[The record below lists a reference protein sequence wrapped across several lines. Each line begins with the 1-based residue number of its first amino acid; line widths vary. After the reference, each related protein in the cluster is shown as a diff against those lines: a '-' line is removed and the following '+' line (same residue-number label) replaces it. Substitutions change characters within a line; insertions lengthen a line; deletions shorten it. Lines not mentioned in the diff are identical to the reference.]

1 MNDFLLTPSSL
12 LSSTGLSMSSSGI
25 PFARDEELTHE
36 QRELLSVLLDRY
48 LAAMENGET
57 LNLDELTADCP
68 ELKTTLAECVSG
80 LQALHDMAAVAKQ
93 ELLPGRTLLPL
104 SLGAELSKD
113 FELGDF
119 ILHEVIGQGGMG
131 IVYKATQKSLHR
143 IVALKVLPTAK
154 AITESQMLRFQREAE
169 LAASLQHP
177 NIIPVYAVG
186 FEAGLHYY
194 AMQRIDGFSLDHREA
209 MSSRGGAYNQI
220 GSSDSAVS
228 EDSRAVQLP
237 AAETDWR
244 EIIRFGIQAADGL
257 HAAHEAGIVHRDI
270 KPSNLLVNRDGK
282 LWIADFG
289 LARVSNDSSLTRS
302 GDLVGTMRYM
312 SPEQARGN
320 AATVDGRSDIYSLG
334 ATLYELLAGKP
345 AFDSNDTVALLR
357 AIDQDEPVSLRKY
370 RRDIPLS
377 LVAVLRKAMSK
388 RRDDRY
394 DTAYAF
400 RKDLQRVLDDKVT
413 EAKMPGVI
421 DRLQGVLVRNRQAA
435 TAAALAMFMLI
446 LGLGINN
453 ARLQSLQT
461 TVSKNLEIVGKSEAI
476 ARDTVHALGTQI
488 AEDLAHVPGAQA
500 ARRKLLEGTLGYYE
514 RLAKIAE
521 DRSVLEPNVAK
532 TYRMIGGLRL
542 ELGQNEMAVKAM
554 EAAVDILKNHIQ
566 SGTASSELKME
577 FAISLHDL
585 AKAHSAV
592 GQLVES
598 RREYEEAIAL
608 ESELWNDGY
617 EAVLPE
623 LATSHNNVGLL
634 LSSMNNS
641 PAAMEHFKQA
651 VRVLEGSRGNELL
664 TASIQANM
672 VALLVES
679 APKEVDE
686 VANQALHVLEA
697 ELVKFP
703 TDSSLVIKVT
713 NTLIAKG
720 LAHCKNQEYQQ
731 GIGFFSKCHNV
742 LNQSL
747 ELMPNDRRLEQQLF
761 ITLNHLGVAYCQ
773 MKDLSNGSFYLE
785 LAAQRLRDV
794 LKTFRDDPG
803 ALKQLSQVLHNLAN
817 CYQQTGDSERLER
830 VLREVRG
837 YRSQL
842 LAMKNDAHGSESTN
856 VKPVGLTLPEET
868 LD

>member
-1 MNDFLLTPSSL
+1 MNHFSLTPSSL

-57 LNLDELTADCP
+57 LSLDELTADCP

-80 LQALHDMAAVAKQ
+80 LQALHDMAAIAKQ
-93 ELLPGRTLLPL
+93 DLLPGKTVLPL
-104 SLGAELSKD
+104 SLGAELSQD

-131 IVYKATQKSLHR
+131 IVYRATQKSLHR

-194 AMQRIDGFSLDHREA
+194 AMQRIDGYSLDHREA
-209 MSSRGGAYNQI
+209 MSSRGASNQF
-220 GSSDSAVS
+220 GSLGSDVS
-228 EDSRAVQLP
+228 EDRSGNQLP
-237 AAETDWR
+237 AVDTDWR
-244 EIIRFGIQAADGL
+244 EVIRFGIQAADGL
-257 HAAHEAGIVHRDI
+257 YAAHEAGIVHRDI
-270 KPSNLLVNRDGK
+270 KPSNLLVNREGK

-400 RKDLQRVLDDKVT
+400 RKELQRVLDNKVT

-421 DRLQGVLVRNRQAA
+421 DRLQGILVRNRQAA

-461 TVSKNLEIVGKSEAI
+461 TVNKNLEIVGKSEAI

-514 RLAKIAE
+514 RLAEIAE
-521 DRSVLEPNVAK
+521 DRAMLEPNVAK

-554 EAAVDILKNHIQ
+554 EAARNILRDHMQ
-566 SGTASSELKME
+566 HGMVSSELKME
-577 FAISLHDL
+577 FAISLQDL
-585 AKAHSAV
+585 ARAHSAV

-608 ESELWNDGY
+608 ESELWREGY
-617 EAVLPE
+617 EAILPE
-623 LATSHNNVGLL
+623 LATSHNNIGLL
-634 LSSMNNS
+634 LSSMNDS
-641 PAAMEHFKQA
+641 AAAIKHFKQA

-664 TASIQANM
+664 MASIQANM
-672 VALLVES
+672 VSLLVES
-679 APKEVDE
+679 APEEVYE
-686 VANQALHVLEA
+686 VANQALGVLES

-731 GIGFFSKCHNV
+731 GIGFFSKCHKV

-761 ITLNHLGVAYCQ
+761 ITLNHLGIAYCQ

-817 CYQQTGDSERLER
+817 CYRQTGDTERLER
-830 VLREVRG
+830 VLREARG

-842 LAMKNDAHGSESTN
+842 MALENSAYGSESAN
-856 VKPVGLTLPEET
+856 VLPVSLASPEET